1 MTSRILLLLHPTV
14 VSDQNLVESVKSKIS
29 AEHPNHSLD
38 QQIINRITQGDVVLS
53 NNTYDEIHYINPND
67 SQYLEMPISLI
78 KLLNDLLTHDGVLR
92 GDLPK
97 DQNLD
102 ALMQG
107 FVVGDDG
114 SWIKPKPVETVSLL
128 KKKKESNI
136 TSNSNNNDS
145 SPREVGVNN
154 TGNYTHAAMSTLAS
168 KKKIPMFK
176 KLSDRSNEVK
186 GNLASGTVKSPSPGL
201 TDTSAQNTDEEN
213 ENGNSMKRKLVETKL
228 TYFSDSDSD
237 NNEGRD
243 LDDDDDDGQEDNDI
257 YINENDLISELKSD
271 NLIIPKK
278 CELPNGKRRRKA
290 CKDCTCG
297 LKEIE
302 EAELSQQSDKQSML
316 LAKLAQSA
324 SAEAAKIEERL
335 AKKQGDVVK
344 FKEEELNE
352 IDFTVK
358 GKTGGCGS
366 CSLGDAFRCD
376 GCPYLG
382 LPPFKPGEAITLDG
396 IDEDI

>member
-1 MTSRILLLLHPTV
+1 MSTRILLLLHPTV
-14 VSDQNLVESVKSKIS
+14 VTDEQLVASIKLEINKNYSDGNYTLE
-29 AEHPNHSLD
+29 
-38 QQIINRITQGDVVLS
+38 QQIINRVTQGDIVLTP
-53 NNTYDEIHYINPND
+53 NTYKEVHYVNPNEGE
-67 SQYLEMPISLI
+67 YLEMPISLI
-78 KLLNDLLTHDGVLR
+78 KLFYDLLAEEGVIV

-102 ALMQG
+102 VLLQG
-107 FVVGDDG
+107 FIVQENGT
-114 SWIKPKPVETVSLL
+114 WLKPKPVTEIVTL
-128 KKKKESNI
+128 KKKKKKSPFSEGNCMLK
-136 TSNSNNNDS
+136 DS
-145 SPREVGVNN
+145 EKVN
-154 TGNYTHAAMSTLAS
+154 
-168 KKKIPMFK
+168 KKMPMFK
-176 KLSDRSNEVK
+176 KLSERGAGV
-186 GNLASGTVKSPSPGL
+186 GAGAGYSPPPPGL
-201 TDTSAQNTDEEN
+201 TDTSAQNTDEEIDTT
-213 ENGNSMKRKLVETKL
+213 NGIKRKLIETKL
-228 TYFSDSDSD
+228 TYFSDSSS
-237 NNEGRD
+237 EGEEG
-243 LDDDDDDGQEDNDI
+243 DDDEDDERDI
-257 YINENDLISELKSD
+257 YIDENDLLADLKSD

-302 EAELSQQSDKQSML
+302 EHELAQKTNKQNSILSQ
-316 LAKLAQSA
+316 LAQSA
-324 SAEAAKIEERL
+324 NIEAVKIEERL
-335 AKKQGDVVK
+335 RQKQKDIVK

-382 LPPFKPGEAITLDG
+382 LPAFKPGEVITLNG